1 MGIKTSATL
10 FVLILLLVIPV
21 YTGHSYLPSKITQE
35 AISNFVIEIT
45 EFWSQTIQN
54 ARKSLLPTVNQTST
68 PNTSTSTT
76 TSQQPP
82 STSGEEKLTPI
93 ITVEVYDTGSLGLR
107 VRNAHSLAAGIL
119 GKVFDGTQFT
129 VVSGPQSGDDYEWF
143 NVRLEGWC
151 AANWLSGELGVG
163 ESVVVKDTGDL
174 GLRVRNKAGLD
185 GDVLGK
191 VYDGAMLLTLEGPIS
206 SDGFQWWKVRLEG
219 WAASQYLREPVPS
232 AEDFV
237 RPTGDEGEQPSAEDL
252 QRRIEGLRKVLTM
265 DVQAISLPSEG
276 FTLQRWLVPNIIERS
291 DEFYFLSL
299 DYNVL
304 AVKTLRFAED
314 LLETGEIELAS
325 EYIERAC
332 RYIKLSDMLED
343 GSIEQLMASVEI
355 SQDLI
360 IAEASKTALRFTI
373 GYIAPDLP
381 KAIRLP
387 GCFTL
392 DLFTTY
398 VDYSIDIGIR
408 EFPIEVA
415 KRRLLTEFAVKEFFR
430 IPAVRDA
437 IGEPVTEFV
446 GKESGLYQRLEQV
459 MVTPEVREEIMKSV
473 ARGVESLAIE
483 SVEYDATYI
492 SNQVVDRFVEL
503 VTGK

>member
-10 FVLILLLVIPV
+10 LVLILLLGLPIF
-21 YTGHSYLPSKITQE
+21 TGYSTLPSKITPK
-35 AISNFVIEIT
+35 SLSHFVNEIT
-45 EFWSQTIQN
+45 EFWSKTLQ
-54 ARKSLLPTVNQTST
+54 RSWELLLLAVNQISTS
-68 PNTSTSTT
+68 NTSISTA

-82 STSGEEKLTPI
+82 STSGEETLTPI
-93 ITVEVYDTGSLGLR
+93 KTIEVYDTGSLGLR

-252 QRRIEGLRKVLTM
+252 KRRIEGLRKVLTM

-325 EYIERAC
+325 DYLERAC

-355 SQDLI
+355 SQDLV
-360 IAEASKTALRFTI
+360 IARAAEIALRFTI
-373 GYIAPDLP
+373 GSVAPDLSP
-381 KAIRLP
+381 ALRLS

-398 VDYSIDIGIR
+398 VDYSIDTGVREVSIGI
-408 EFPIEVA
+408 A
-415 KRRLLTEFAVKEFFR
+415 NRRALTEFAVKTFFR

-446 GKESGLYQRLEQV
+446 GKEFGLYQMLEKL
-459 MVTPEVREEIMKSV
+459 MYSPEVREEIMRSV
-473 ARGVESLAIE
+473 ARGAESLVIE
-483 SVEYDATYI
+483 SAKYDAAYI
-492 SNQVVDRFVEL
+492 ANKVVDRFVEL
-503 VTGK
+503 VSDY